1 MSKQLWKNDEL
12 NEKEREIQDLDCIIY
27 LLNADIKIAND
38 YLEIILGGTSTGVRV
53 LASAVVTNPTRPTS
67 ASVHLTV
74 GKI

>member
-38 YLEIILGGTSTGVRV
+38 YLESLR
-53 LASAVVTNPTRPTS
+53 LKRASREAR
-67 ASVHLTV
+67 
-74 GKI
+74 KING